1 MPEAEHLEAVYR
13 EIDARRD
20 ELIRVLGD
28 LVRAP
33 SVTGHE
39 APVQDVVERE
49 FAARGLRVD
58 RWEPDPAELAPYR
71 DHVGAIESMAGRP
84 NVVGVRAGAGGG
96 RSILLN
102 GHIDV
107 VDPGDP
113 SIWTLEPWSGAVD
126 GDLLHGRGSLDM
138 KGGMATFLLALDA
151 AVDAA
156 GVHLRGDVTIAATT
170 GEEDGGVGAVA
181 TILRGYAADAAIITE
196 PTRLALVI
204 ACEGSLVFRITVHG
218 ESAHA
223 AARDEGVSAFE
234 KFIPIFQDLQAFER
248 ERNASLHHPLYDGI
262 VNKVP
267 INVGV
272 VHAGVWASTV
282 PETLVAE
289 VRVGFLPGEDMYAF
303 WEQVQARIMAVAE
316 ADDWLREHPP
326 VLEWFGG
333 QFTAADVPAGSP
345 IVQAVAAAHQ
355 HVTGEQAPIQGAPYG
370 ADMRHFMHLGGMP
383 CLMYGAGDVAIAHQA
398 NEHISL
404 SQIQTAAKTI
414 ATLLIDWCG
423 VEPRAAS

>member
-1 MPEAEHLEAVYR
+1 MRSAEQLEAIYAA
-13 EIDARRD
+13 IDGARD
-20 ELIRVLGD
+20 ELARLLGD

-33 SVTGHE
+33 SITGHE

-49 FAARGLRVD
+49 FVARGLRVD
-58 RWEPDPAELAPYR
+58 RWEADPAELAPYR
-71 DHVGAIESMAGRP
+71 DHVGVIESMAGRP
-84 NVVGVRAGAGGG
+84 NVVGVRTGSGGG

-107 VDPGDP
+107 VDPGDATL
-113 SIWTLEPWSGAVD
+113 WTHAPWSGAVD
-126 GDLLHGRGSLDM
+126 GDLLYGRGSLDM

-151 AVDAA
+151 LDTA
-156 GVHLRGDVTIAATT
+156 GIRLQGDVTIAATT

-181 TILRGYAADAAIITE
+181 TLLRGYSADAALITE

-218 ESAHA
+218 KSAHA

-248 ERNASLHHPLYDGI
+248 ERNASLRHPLYDDI
-262 VNKVP
+262 ANKVP

-272 VHAGVWASTV
+272 VQTGVWASTV
-282 PETLVAE
+282 PETLIAE

-303 WEQVQARIMAVAE
+303 WEQVRARIGAVAD

-333 QFTAADVPAGSP
+333 QFTAADVPADAA

-355 HVTGEQAPIQGAPYG
+355 RVTGRQAAIEGVPYG
-370 ADMRHFMHLGGMP
+370 ADMRHFIQLGRMP
-383 CLMYGAGDVAIAHQA
+383 CLMYGAGDVGIAHQA

-404 SQIQTAAKTI
+404 SEIQTAAKTI
-414 ATLLIDWCG
+414 ATLLVDWCG
-423 VEPRAAS
+423 VVSA

>member
-1 MPEAEHLEAVYR
+1 MTHSEQLDAVYR
-13 EIDARRD
+13 SIHASRE
-20 ELIRVLGD
+20 ELVRVLGD

-33 SVTGHE
+33 SVTGRE

-49 FAARGLRVD
+49 FAARSLQVD
-58 RWEPDPAELAPYR
+58 RWEPDLAELAPYS
-71 DHVGAIESMAGRP
+71 DHVGEFDSMAGRP
-84 NVVGVRAGAGGG
+84 NVVGVRKGTGGG

-113 SIWTLEPWSGAVD
+113 ALWSHDPWSGAVD
-126 GDLLHGRGSLDM
+126 GDKLYGRGSLDM

-151 AVDAA
+151 LDAA
-156 GVHLRGDVTIAATT
+156 GIQLRGDVTIAATT

-181 TILRGYAADAAIITE
+181 TLLRGYTADACVITE
-196 PTRLALVI
+196 PSRLALII
-204 ACEGSLVFRITVHG
+204 ACEGSLVFRITIQG
-218 ESAHA
+218 KSAHA
-223 AARDEGVSAFE
+223 AARDEGVSALE
-234 KFIPIFQDLQAFER
+234 KFVPIFQDLQAFER
-248 ERNASLHHPLYDGI
+248 ERNASLHHPLYEDI
-262 VNKVP
+262 ANKVP

-272 VHAGVWASTV
+272 VHTGVWASTV

-303 WEQVQARIMAVAE
+303 WEQVRARIMAVAE

-333 QFTAADVPAGSP
+333 QFTAADVPVDAP
-345 IVQAVAAAHQ
+345 IVQAVAEAHQ
-355 HVTGEQAPIQGAPYG
+355 QVTGEQAAILGAPYG
-370 ADMRHFMHLGGMP
+370 ADMRHFIQIGGIP

-404 SQIQTAAKTI
+404 SDIQTAAKTI
-414 ATLLIDWCG
+414 ATLLINWCG
-423 VEPRAAS
+423 AD

>member
-1 MPEAEHLEAVYR
+1 MRNAEQLEAVYR
-13 EIDARRD
+13 VIDGSRD

-33 SVTGHE
+33 SVTGRE

-58 RWEPDPAELAPYR
+58 RWEPDPTELAPYR

-84 NVVGVRAGAGGG
+84 NVVGVRAGSGGG

-113 SIWTLEPWSGAVD
+113 STWTHPPYSGAVD
-126 GDLLHGRGSLDM
+126 GDLLYGRGSLDM
-138 KGGMATFLLALDA
+138 KGGIATFLLALDA
-151 AVDAA
+151 LDAA
-156 GVHLRGDVTIAATT
+156 GVCLRGDVTIAATT

-181 TILRGYAADAAIITE
+181 TILRGYSADAALITE

-204 ACEGSLVFRITVHG
+204 ACEGSLVFRITVPG
-218 ESAHA
+218 KSAHA

-248 ERNASLHHPLYDGI
+248 ERNASLRHPLYDEI
-262 VNKVP
+262 ANKVP
-267 INVGV
+267 VNVGV
-272 VHAGVWASTV
+272 VRAGVWASTV
-282 PETLVAE
+282 PESLVAE
-289 VRVGFLPGEDMYAF
+289 VRVGFLPGEDLYAF
-303 WEQVQARIMAVAE
+303 WDQVQARIMAVAG
-316 ADDWLREHPP
+316 ADDWLRERPP
-326 VLEWFGG
+326 ALEWFGG
-333 QFTAADVPAGSP
+333 QFIAADVPVDSP
-345 IVQAVAAAHQ
+345 IVQAVAAAHER
-355 HVTGEQAPIQGAPYG
+355 VTGERAAIEGVPYG
-370 ADMRHFMHLGGMP
+370 ADMRHFIQLGDMP
-383 CLMYGAGDVAIAHQA
+383 CLMYGAGDVGIAHQA
-398 NEHISL
+398 DEHISL
-404 SQIQTAAKTI
+404 SEIQTAAKTI

-423 VEPRAAS
+423 VA

>member
-1 MPEAEHLEAVYR
+1 
-13 EIDARRD
+13 
-20 ELIRVLGD
+20 
-28 LVRAP
+28 
-33 SVTGHE
+33 
-39 APVQDVVERE
+39 
-49 FAARGLRVD
+49 
-58 RWEPDPAELAPYR
+58 
-71 DHVGAIESMAGRP
+71 
-84 NVVGVRAGAGGG
+84 VVGVRAGSGGG

-113 SIWTLEPWSGAVD
+113 ALWTHDPWSGAVD
-126 GDLLHGRGSLDM
+126 GDLLYGRGSLDM

-151 AVDAA
+151 LEAA
-156 GVHLRGDVTIAATT
+156 GVQLRGDVTLAATT

-181 TILRGYAADAAIITE
+181 TILRGYRADAALITE

-218 ESAHA
+218 KAAHA

-248 ERNASLHHPLYDGI
+248 ERNASLRHPLYDEI
-262 VNKVP
+262 ANKVP
-267 INVGV
+267 INIGV
-272 VHAGVWASTV
+272 VQAGVWASTV

-289 VRVGFLPGEDMYAF
+289 ARVGFLPGEDMHAF
-303 WEQVQARIMAVAE
+303 WKQVQARIMAVAG

-333 QFTAADVPAGSP
+333 QFSGADVPADAP
-345 IVQAVAAAHQ
+345 IVQAVAQAHER
-355 HVTGEQAPIQGAPYG
+355 VTGEPAALVGVPYG
-370 ADMRHFMHLGGMP
+370 ADMRHFIQIGGMQ

-404 SQIQTAAKTI
+404 SEIQTAAKAI

-423 VEPRAAS
+423 VA

>member
-1 MPEAEHLEAVYR
+1 MRNTAHLVSVYR
-13 EIDARRD
+13 AIDASRD
-20 ELIRVLGD
+20 ELARVLGD

-33 SVTGHE
+33 SITGSE

-49 FAARGLRVD
+49 FRDRGLVVD
-58 RWEPDPAELAPYR
+58 RWEPNPAELAPYR

-84 NVVGVRAGAGGG
+84 NVIGVRAGSGGG

-107 VDPGDP
+107 VDPGDEAL
-113 SIWTLEPWSGAVD
+113 WTHAPWSGTVD
-126 GDLLHGRGSLDM
+126 GDHLYGRGSLDM

-151 AVDAA
+151 LDAA
-156 GVHLRGDVTIAATT
+156 GVRLRGDVTLAATT

-181 TILRGYAADAAIITE
+181 TLLRGYTADAAVITE

-204 ACEGSLVFRITVHG
+204 ACEGSLVFRITVQG
-218 ESAHA
+218 KSAHA
-223 AARDEGVSAFE
+223 ASRDEGVSAFE

-248 ERNASLHHPLYDGI
+248 ERNASLRHPLYDAI
-262 VNKVP
+262 ANKVP

-272 VHAGVWASTV
+272 VRTGVWASTV

-289 VRVGFLPGEDMYAF
+289 VRVGFLPGEEMFEF
-303 WEQVQARIMAVAE
+303 WEQVKARIMAVAE

-326 VLEWFGG
+326 ALEWFGG
-333 QFTAADVPAGSP
+333 QFTGADVPADAP
-345 IVQAVAAAHQ
+345 IVQAVADAHER
-355 HVTGEQAPIQGAPYG
+355 VTGERAAILGAPYG
-370 ADMRHFMHLGGMP
+370 ADMRHFIQIGNIP
-383 CLMYGAGDVAIAHQA
+383 CLMYGAGDVATAHQA
-398 NEHISL
+398 NERISL
-404 SQIQTAAKTI
+404 TDIQTAAKTI

-423 VEPRAAS
+423 VD

>member
-1 MPEAEHLEAVYR
+1 MRNAEQLEAVYR
-13 EIDARRD
+13 AIDASRD

-39 APVQDVVERE
+39 VPVQDVVERE
-49 FAARGLRVD
+49 FAARGLCVD

-84 NVVGVRAGAGGG
+84 NVVGVRAGSGGG

-107 VDPGDP
+107 VDSGDP
-113 SIWTLEPWSGAVD
+113 ATWTHPPYSGAVE
-126 GDLLHGRGSLDM
+126 GDLLYGRGSLDM

-151 AVDAA
+151 LDAV
-156 GVHLRGDVTIAATT
+156 GVQLRGDVTLAATT

-181 TILRGYAADAAIITE
+181 TILRGYSADAALITE

-204 ACEGSLVFRITVHG
+204 ACEGSLVFRIAVPG
-218 ESAHA
+218 KSAHA

-248 ERNASLHHPLYDGI
+248 ERNASLRHPLYDEI

-272 VHAGVWASTV
+272 VRAGVWASTV
-282 PETLVAE
+282 PESLVAE
-289 VRVGFLPGEDMYAF
+289 VRVGFLPGEDMYSF

-316 ADDWLREHPP
+316 ADAWLHEHPP

-333 QFTAADVPAGSP
+333 QFTAADVPADAP
-345 IVQAVAAAHQ
+345 IVQAVAAAHKQ
-355 HVTGEQAPIQGAPYG
+355 VTGEQAAIEGVPYG
-370 ADMRHFMHLGGMP
+370 ADMRHFIQLGGIP
-383 CLMYGAGDVAIAHQA
+383 CLMYGAGDVGIAHQA

-404 SQIQTAAKTI
+404 SEIQTAAKTI

-423 VEPRAAS
+423 VA

>member
-1 MPEAEHLEAVYR
+1 MSNAGQLEAVYR
-13 EIDARRD
+13 AIDASRD
-20 ELIRVLGD
+20 ELVRVLGD

-33 SVTGHE
+33 SVTGQE

-49 FAARGLRVD
+49 FAARRLRVD

-71 DHVGAIESMAGRP
+71 DHIGAIESMAGRP
-84 NVVGVRAGAGGG
+84 NVVGVRAGSGGG

-113 SIWTLEPWSGAVD
+113 ALWTHEPWSGSVD
-126 GDLLHGRGSLDM
+126 GDLLYGRGALDM
-138 KGGMATFLLALDA
+138 KGGMATYLLALDA
-151 AVDAA
+151 LDAA
-156 GVHLRGDVTIAATT
+156 GIVLRGDVTLAATT

-181 TILRGYAADAAIITE
+181 TILRGYTADAALITE

-204 ACEGSLVFRITVHG
+204 ACEGSLVFRVTVHG
-218 ESAHA
+218 KSAHA
-223 AARDEGVSAFE
+223 AARDEGVSALE

-248 ERNASLHHPLYDGI
+248 ERNASLRHPLYDEI
-262 VNKVP
+262 ANKVP

-282 PETLVAE
+282 PESLVAE
-289 VRVGFLPGEDMYAF
+289 VRVGFLPGEDLYAF
-303 WEQVQARIMAVAE
+303 WEQVRARIMAVAG

-333 QFTAADVPAGSP
+333 QFTAADVPADAP
-345 IVQAVAAAHQ
+345 IVLAVAAAHQ
-355 HVTGEQAPIQGAPYG
+355 RVTGQAATIEGVPYG
-370 ADMRHFMHLGGMP
+370 ADMRHFIQLGGMP
-383 CLMYGAGDVAIAHQA
+383 CLMYGAGNVGIAHQA

-404 SQIQTAAKTI
+404 SAIQTAAKTI
-414 ATLLIDWCG
+414 ATLLIEWCG
-423 VEPRAAS
+423 VSSG

>member
-1 MPEAEHLEAVYR
+1 MPEPTNLAAVYR
-13 EIDARRD
+13 AIDESRD

-33 SVTGHE
+33 SITGDE
-39 APVQDVVERE
+39 AAVQDVVERE
-49 FAARGLRVD
+49 FRARNLDVD
-58 RWEPDPAELAPYR
+58 RWEPDPTELAPYF
-71 DHVGAIESMAGRP
+71 DHVGVIESMAGRP
-84 NVVGVRAGAGGG
+84 NVVGVRKGSGGG

-107 VDPGDP
+107 VDPGDDAL
-113 SIWTLEPWSGAVD
+113 WKHAPWSGVVD
-126 GDLLHGRGSLDM
+126 GDDLYGRGSLDM

-151 AVDAA
+151 LDAA
-156 GVHLRGDVTIAATT
+156 GIELRGDVTIAATT

-181 TILRGYAADAAIITE
+181 TLLRGYTADACVITE
-196 PTRLALVI
+196 PSRLALVI

-218 ESAHA
+218 KSAHA

-248 ERNASLHHPLYDGI
+248 ERNASLRHPLYDEI
-262 VNKVP
+262 ANKVP

-272 VHAGVWASTV
+272 VQTGVWASTV

-289 VRVGFLPGEDMYAF
+289 VRVGFLPGEDMYDF
-303 WEQVQARIMAVAE
+303 WEQVKSRIMAVAN
-316 ADDWLREHPP
+316 ADEWLREHPP

-333 QFTAADVPAGSP
+333 QFTAADVPADAP
-345 IVQAVAAAHQ
+345 IVQAVAAAHERA
-355 HVTGEQAPIQGAPYG
+355 TGEQAAILGAPYG
-370 ADMRHFMHLGGMP
+370 ADMRHFIQIGDIP

-404 SQIQTAAKTI
+404 TEIQTAAKTI
-414 ATLLIDWCG
+414 ATLLVDWCG
-423 VEPRAAS
+423 

>member
-1 MPEAEHLEAVYR
+1 MRNAEQLDAVYR
-13 EIDARRD
+13 AIDESRD

-33 SVTGHE
+33 SVTGSE

-49 FAARGLRVD
+49 FRARELQVD

-71 DHVGAIESMAGRP
+71 DHVGAIETMAGRP
-84 NVVGVRAGAGGG
+84 NVVGVRTGSGGG

-107 VDPGDP
+107 VDPGDEAL
-113 SIWTLEPWSGAVD
+113 WTHAPWSGAVD
-126 GDLLHGRGSLDM
+126 GDDLFGRGSLDM

-151 AVDAA
+151 LDAA
-156 GVHLRGDVTIAATT
+156 GVRLRGDVTVAATT

-181 TILRGYAADAAIITE
+181 TLLRGYTADAAVITE
-196 PTRLALVI
+196 PTRLDLVI
-204 ACEGSLVFRITVHG
+204 ACEGSLVFRITVQG
-218 ESAHA
+218 KSAHA

-248 ERNASLHHPLYDGI
+248 ERNASLRHPLYDGI

-272 VHAGVWASTV
+272 VQTGVWASTV
-282 PETLVAE
+282 PETLIAE
-289 VRVGFLPGEDMYAF
+289 VRVGFLPGEDMYGF
-303 WEQVQARIMAVAE
+303 WEQVQARIMAVAGD
-316 ADDWLREHPP
+316 DDWLREHPP

-333 QFTAADVPAGSP
+333 QFTGADVPAGSP

-355 HVTGEQAPIQGAPYG
+355 RVTGEQAAILGVPYG
-370 ADMRHFMHLGGMP
+370 ADMRHFIQIGNIP
-383 CLMYGAGDVAIAHQA
+383 CLMYGAGNVALAHQA
-398 NEHISL
+398 NEHIGL
-404 SQIQTAAKTI
+404 TDIQTAAKTI

-423 VEPRAAS
+423 VD